1 MSSPFRAVACSA
13 IAFACLGARI
23 AAHAD
28 DSNFRPYLVGARAAG
43 MGGAFTALADDGSG
57 SYYNPGGL
65 AFVRK
70 SQLSLS
76 GSAYGL
82 VGGSLRD
89 ALGNGHDFNF
99 QDFNT
104 FPVSASAVVKF
115 KGDTEDSGQTLSISV
130 FIPDAVKVDDRDS
143 LGSTQN
149 AFSLIGETQTVW
161 AGATYA
167 RRFGRWGVGVS
178 AFFLLGTNTTQLDI
192 TAVAPGS
199 STQFATISSRTSES
213 IFGGVGSAGVR
224 WDVTDDF
231 HLGLSVFSPEIGG
244 GSRRVFVRSTSGDF
258 PGQPAQIVVVNVEN
272 LSASP
277 TLPLRAQLGGAWS
290 IGKLTL
296 SADAIFLAPREV
308 QDDQNRTGEGLNRRV
323 TRKAVL
329 NGAVGM
335 EYIVGDSVPLR
346 FGLFT
351 DFAASPS
358 PVASPP
364 GIRNPGPDNTSHVNR
379 YGGSFSIGYQSEH
392 TETDIGAN
400 LSFGSGEDLIPN
412 NLNFADLKVT
422 SSTTR
427 NLYLF
432 LASAYHF

>member
-1 MSSPFRAVACSA
+1 
-13 IAFACLGARI
+13 
-23 AAHAD
+23 
-28 DSNFRPYLVGARAAG
+28 

-57 SYYNPGGL
+57 PYYNPGGL

-89 ALGNGHDFNF
+89 ALGNGRDFNF

-130 FIPDAVKVDDRDS
+130 FIPDAVKVDDRDT

-149 AFSLIGETQTVW
+149 AFSRIAETQTVW
-161 AGATYA
+161 TGATYA
-167 RRFGRWGVGVS
+167 RRFGRWGLGVS
-178 AFFLLGTNTTQLDI
+178 AFFLLGTDTSQLDI

-199 STQFATISSRTSES
+199 STQFGTITSRMSET

-224 WDVTDDF
+224 WDISDEF
-231 HLGLSVFSPEIGG
+231 HLGLSVFSPEVGG
-244 GSRRVFVRSTSGDF
+244 GSRRIFVRATRGDF
-258 PGQPAQIVVVNVEN
+258 PGQPAQIVVVNVDN

-277 TLPLRAQLGGAWS
+277 TLPLRAQLGAAWS

-308 QDDQNRTGEGLNRRV
+308 QDDQNRTLDGLNRRV
-323 TRKAVL
+323 VRKAVV
-329 NGAVGM
+329 NGALGM
-335 EYIVGDSVPLR
+335 EYIVGSSVPLR

-351 DFAASPS
+351 DFAAAPS
-358 PVASPP
+358 PVSSPP
-364 GIRNPGPDNTSHVNR
+364 GTPNPGPDNTSHVNR

-412 NLNFADLKVT
+412 NLNFSDLRVT
-422 SSTTR
+422 SSSTR